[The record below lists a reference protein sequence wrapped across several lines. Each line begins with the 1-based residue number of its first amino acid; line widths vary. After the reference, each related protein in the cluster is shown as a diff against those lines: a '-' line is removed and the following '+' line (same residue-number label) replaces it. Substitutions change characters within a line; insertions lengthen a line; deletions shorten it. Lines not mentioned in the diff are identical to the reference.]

1 MVRTLSGTGLAVALL
16 CASAAR
22 GQVSNPSLA
31 TAPDQPERIQPDYQE
46 RGVYGYAGPA
56 AGLSQ
61 SGQITGLGG
70 DGTASAGG
78 AGVDTSVAPGDGGQ
92 SSAMVA
98 MLSTSYGAT
107 AVAAAAQTGVD
118 AEAVAAIGQAESK
131 FQNVATANGS
141 SAATGPW
148 QIVPGTFTGT
158 SQKYGLGY
166 TATDITNPQAQAVEA
181 SYIIKDTAAA
191 VSAATNQPATVL
203 QTYAG
208 YVFGPNNGAKIA
220 TASDDM
226 LLSQIVPASYL
237 SNNNLPLTTT
247 VGQLNANYATRL
259 GSAANQRVLTT
270 PS

>member
-1 MVRTLSGTGLAVALL
+1 MRTLSGVGLAAALF

-31 TAPDQPERIQPDYQE
+31 TAPDQPERIKPDYQE
-46 RGVYGYAGPA
+46 RGVDGYAGPA
-56 AGLSQ
+56 AISSQ
-61 SGQITGLGG
+61 SGQTSGLGG

-98 MLSTSYGAT
+98 MASTSYGAT
-107 AVAAAAQTGVD
+107 AVATANQTGVN
-118 AEAVAAIGQAESK
+118 AEAVAAIGQAESR
-131 FQNVATANGS
+131 FQNVPTANGS

-148 QIVPGTFTGT
+148 QIVPGTFAGT

-166 TATDITNPQAQAVEA
+166 TAADINNPQAQAVEA

-191 VSAATNQPATVL
+191 VSAATTQPATVL

-220 TASDDM
+220 TADSDTP
-226 LLSQIVPASYL
+226 LSSLVPARYIA
-237 SNNNLPLTTT
+237 NNNLAPDIT
-247 VGQLNANYATRL
+247 VGQLNDKYAARL

>member
-1 MVRTLSGTGLAVALL
+1 MRALSRVGLAVALF
-16 CASAAR
+16 CASAAH

-46 RGVYGYAGPA
+46 RGVYGYAGPTA
-56 AGLSQ
+56 SSSQ
-61 SGQITGLGG
+61 SGQTTGLGAG
-70 DGTASAGG
+70 GTASAGDPG
-78 AGVDTSVAPGDGGQ
+78 SDTSVTPGDGGQ
-92 SSAMVA
+92 SAAMTA
-98 MLSTSYGAT
+98 MASTSYGAT
-107 AVAAAAQTGVD
+107 AVATANQTGVNV
-118 AEAVAAIGQAESK
+118 EAVASIGKAESQ
-131 FQNVATANGS
+131 FQNIPTANGS

-148 QIVPGTFTGT
+148 QIVPGTFVGT

-166 TATDITNPQAQAVEA
+166 TAADITNPQAQAVEA

-208 YVFGPNNGAKIA
+208 YVFGPTNGAAIA
-220 TASDDM
+220 TSPSDT
-226 LLSQIVPASYL
+226 LLSTIVPASYL
-237 SNNNLPLTTT
+237 KNNNLPPTTT
-247 VGQLNANYATRL
+247 VGQLNANYAARL